1 MSFPGNVFIT
11 DSEARSQTVTQ
22 RLPLGTRGLTPD
34 GRAFRYCK
42 NSSTAL
48 AVGKL
53 VCKMSNDTSLDN
65 DNYFCTSTLY
75 QDELTTAT
83 SVVYIKPAATEVI
96 AAGVFDEGYL
106 YVNDAA
112 GEGQYLIIESNPA
125 LDGTVSVV
133 WPIYFNPDSRLSAT
147 LSTASLI
154 GMIENKYKDVVVSG
168 PDATY
173 TVPLGATV
181 RAVTGSYYFWLQTWG
196 PCVVWAN
203 LTVADGSVMTYDTFT
218 ASGTAATVGAI
229 HVIGTSTDAITGGKL
244 MPIGKV
250 VAHAL
255 AIAATT
261 THALVNLEIEP

>member
-1 MSFPGNVFIT
+1 MSFPGTVYIR
-11 DSEARSQTVTQ
+11 DSEARSTSTTQ

-42 NSSTAL
+42 NAASSIL
-48 AVGKL
+48 VGKL
-53 VCKMSNDTSLDN
+53 VGKMSNDISLDN
-65 DNYFCTSTLY
+65 DNDFCTSTLY

-83 SVVYIKPAATEVI
+83 SVVYVKPAATEVI

-125 LDGTVSVV
+125 LDGTVSAI
-133 WPIYFNPDSRLSAT
+133 WPIYLQPDSRLSAT

-154 GMIENKYKDVVVSG
+154 GLLENKYKDVVTSG

-173 TVPLGATV
+173 TTPLGATV
-181 RAVTGSYYFWLQTWG
+181 AAVAASVYFWLQTWG

-218 ASGTAATVGAI
+218 GTGTAASLGAV

-244 MPIGKV
+244 MPIGRV